1 MIEKTDVELAVSV
14 ADYLK
19 VEVEQ
24 LRSQPPKNIIQALG
38 DYSRD
43 ETLQIIKRLEK
54 GHNSIFSICQ
64 FSSIKHMLGS

>member
-1 MIEKTDVELAVSV
+1 MELAVSV

-19 VEVEQ
+19 VEVEK
-24 LRSQPPKNIIQALG
+24 LSNQPPKNIIQALG

-54 GHNSIFSICQ
+54 E
-64 FSSIKHMLGS
+64 LLLLL

>member
-24 LRSQPPKNIIQALG
+24 LRNQSPKNIIQALG

-54 GHNSIFSICQ
+54 GGYIPDNTHEGFPPE
-64 FSSIKHMLGS
+64 

>member
-54 GHNSIFSICQ
+54 SGYIPDNAHEGFP
-64 FSSIKHMLGS
+64 LE

>member
-24 LRSQPPKNIIQALG
+24 LRNQPPKNIIQALD
-38 DYSRD
+38 DYSKD
-43 ETLQIIKRLEK
+43 ETIQIITRLEK
-54 GHNSIFSICQ
+54 GGYIADNTHEGFPPE
-64 FSSIKHMLGS
+64 

>member
-1 MIEKTDVELAVSV
+1 MLTRIIITLSV

-24 LRSQPPKNIIQALG
+24 LRNQPTKNIIQALD

-43 ETLQIIKRLEK
+43 ETLQIITRLEK
-54 GHNSIFSICQ
+54 GRYIADNTHEEFPPE
-64 FSSIKHMLGS
+64 